1 MSNEFKNADFL
12 DDKEKMRDFIYL
24 TKEEFLSSYN
34 YLTEDEY
41 DNTYKR
47 YYAREL
53 ANTLREF
60 AEKPQN
66 IDNFE
71 SYLEYCFIDWKEKF
85 ANTPEKM
92 IEDMEHFAEM
102 EV

>member
-1 MSNEFKNADFL
+1 MNDEFKNADFL
-12 DDKEKMRDFIYL
+12 DDEEKMRDFTYL
-24 TKEEFLSSYN
+24 TKEEFLASYS
-34 YLTEDEY
+34 YITEDEY

-53 ANTLREF
+53 ANVLREF

-71 SYLEYCFIDWKEKF
+71 NYLENHFIAWERTF
-85 ANTPEKM
+85 ANTPKKM
-92 IEDMEHFAEM
+92 IGDMKNFAEM
-102 EV
+102 VV

>member
-1 MSNEFKNADFL
+1 MGNEFKNADFL
-12 DDKEKMRDFIYL
+12 DDEEKMRDFIYL
-24 TKEEFLSSYN
+24 SKEEFLASYS

-47 YYAREL
+47 YYAMEL
-53 ANTLREF
+53 ANVLREF

-71 SYLEYCFIDWKEKF
+71 NYLENHFIAWERTF
-85 ANTPEKM
+85 ANTPKKM
-92 IEDMEHFAEM
+92 IEDMKNFAEM

>member
-1 MSNEFKNADFL
+1 MSDEFKNADFL
-12 DDKEKMRDFIYL
+12 DDEEKMRDFTYL
-24 TKEEFLSSYN
+24 TKEEFLRSYS

-41 DNTYKR
+41 DNTYER
-47 YYAREL
+47 YYAMEL
-53 ANTLREF
+53 ANALREF
-60 AEKPQN
+60 AEKPHN

-71 SYLEYCFIDWKEKF
+71 SYLKYCFIEWKENF

-92 IEDMEHFAEM
+92 IEDMKHFAEM

>member
-1 MSNEFKNADFL
+1 MRTKTLRNAKLIVKIISNKITN
-12 DDKEKMRDFIYL
+12 KII
-24 TKEEFLSSYN
+24 
-34 YLTEDEY
+34 TESVY
-41 DNTYKR
+41 DNTYER
-47 YYAREL
+47 YYAWEL
-53 ANTLREF
+53 ANALREF

-71 SYLEYCFIDWKEKF
+71 SYLKYCFIGWKENF

-92 IEDMEHFAEM
+92 IEDMKHFAEM

>member
-1 MSNEFKNADFL
+1 MNDKIKNTDFL
-12 DDKEKMRDFIYL
+12 NDEEKMRDFKCL
-24 TKEEFLSSYN
+24 TKEEFLASYS

-47 YYAREL
+47 YYAKEL
-53 ANTLREF
+53 ANVLREF

-71 SYLEYCFIDWKEKF
+71 CYLENHFIAWERTF
-85 ANTPEKM
+85 ANTPKKM
-92 IEDMEHFAEM
+92 IGDMKNFAEM
-102 EV
+102 VI

>member
-1 MSNEFKNADFL
+1 MNNEFKNADFL
-12 DDKEKMRDFIYL
+12 NDEEKMRDFTYL
-24 TKEEFLSSYN
+24 TKEEFLSSYS

-53 ANTLREF
+53 ANALREF

-71 SYLEYCFIDWKEKF
+71 CYLEHCFTGWKEKF
-85 ANTPEKM
+85 ANTKEKK
-92 IEDMEHFAEM
+92 IEDMKHCAEK